1 MNPVSINYLA
11 VILCGI
17 ISMVIGAI
25 WYGPVFGK
33 LWMKQ
38 YGFTEEL
45 LRKDFN
51 PAKTYGLAVMGHIVM
66 ALVLAYM
73 ISLTNAQTLS
83 DGFRISIASWLGFI
97 AATMFINGLFA
108 RKTFSLFLIDSGYQ
122 LVNMIVFGV
131 ILISWR

>member
-38 YGFTEEL
+38 YGFTEED

-51 PAKTYGLAVMGHIVM
+51 PAKTTGL
-66 ALVLAYM
+66 L
-73 ISLTNAQTLS
+73 
-83 DGFRISIASWLGFI
+83 
-97 AATMFINGLFA
+97 
-108 RKTFSLFLIDSGYQ
+108 
-122 LVNMIVFGV
+122 
-131 ILISWR
+131 